1 MKKFL
6 FLAIAAA
13 AMTSCS
19 QDETLEVA
27 QKQAIQF
34 GSSFVENSTRA
45 ATDPSYVQ
53 GTKEINQVDVWGTV
67 TAAPT
72 GSIPVLIYNSTDV
85 TKGSADYGVAWT
97 CPVTQ
102 YWVPGATYK
111 FVGIVDGEKTN
122 ITTPN
127 IPEGELL
134 PTTVTYVADG
144 VTDLLC
150 DVVDVA
156 GTDVTATYAE
166 IVKFNYTHLL
176 SKVKFTLTDDSPAD
190 NSGVKTHF
198 RYSVS
203 EIKITNAYAQ
213 GTVAVD
219 NGVWSGL
226 TTTKANVQDDNYCT
240 FGDIAWDD
248 ADKECQTEKLLLPT
262 LANPAVS
269 FKLKLEGKDAAGNW
283 VTISEETKTPTAT
296 ITLEAAKAYNFN
308 IKVGIGKPIQ
318 FTVETLTNWVDANP
332 QPAPIQ

>member
-72 GSIPVLIYNSTDV
+72 GSTPVLIYNSTDV
-85 TKGSADYGVAWT
+85 TKGSADYGAAWT

-111 FVGIVDGEKTN
+111 FVGIVDGEKTGV
-122 ITTPN
+122 TTAN

-144 VTDLLC
+144 ETDLLC
-150 DVVDVA
+150 NVVDVA
-156 GTDVTATYAE
+156 GTTVTATYNE

-176 SKVKFTLTDDSPAD
+176 SKVKFTLTDESPAD
-190 NSGVKTHF
+190 ESGVKTHF

-203 EIKITNAYAQ
+203 DIKITNAYAQ
-213 GTVAVD
+213 GTVTVA
-219 NGVWSGL
+219 NGTWSGL
-226 TTTKANVQDDNYCT
+226 TTVKGSDQDDDYCT
-240 FGDIAWDD
+240 FGEIAWNDE
-248 ADKECQTEKLLLPT
+248 DKECANERLLLPT
-262 LANPAVS
+262 LANPTVS
-269 FKLKLEGKDAAGNW
+269 FKLKLEGKDAADNW
-283 VTISEETKTPTAT
+283 VKISEETKTPTAT
-296 ITLEAAKAYNFN
+296 ITLEAAKAYDFN
-308 IKVGIGKPIQ
+308 IKVGIGQPIQ
-318 FTVETLTNWVDANP
+318 FTVQELTDWVDANP
-332 QPAPIQ
+332 QPTI